1 MKLPGDSDK
10 QDKGV
15 SHEMMQRSLQSQ
27 RRVVKRVGVLE
38 DRVEAIDLKLATPTE
53 TPITPPEE
61 PPKPTPI
68 EPEEDWE
75 GEVEDNRK
83 NCLLYTSPSPR
94 DG

>member
-53 TPITPPEE
+53 TPIA
-61 PPKPTPI
+61 PT
-68 EPEEDWE
+68 
-75 GEVEDNRK
+75 
-83 NCLLYTSPSPR
+83 
-94 DG
+94 